1 MAKVVIGAEVK
12 VSGKEAEQSV
22 KSFKQQLREA
32 NAELI
37 KLSEKFGATS
47 KEAVNA
53 AKKVASLK
61 DAIGD
66 AKELANSFNPDAK
79 FAAFSG
85 AIQGAVSGFSALQG
99 AQALFGS
106 QSKDLEQTLVKVQA
120 ALAFSQGINGI
131 FAAKDAFVNLAAVIK
146 TNVISAFGSLRAAL
160 ISTGIGALAVG
171 VGLLISNFDKVKKAL
186 VNLIPGLG
194 TFFDWVGKTVDKV
207 TEWLGITDDQI
218 DSQKAL
224 EEATKDLTAALS
236 SYYNEIDRVNK
247 IEILRAKIA
256 GQSDASIEKIEK
268 SAVDRKVKQ
277 VDGLIKLAKQY
288 GISAAALE
296 GEREK
301 LLQEQ
306 EVKSYENRLK
316 EADRFR
322 EEQKRR
328 EEERKKQAEGW
339 AKQMADIAAGNYQF
353 MKIDKPK
360 IDRSFVDEAKDLLTE
375 QVSATK
381 DLLKQD
387 SENREAAYNRNVQAG
402 SNALAELKRQQ
413 EAEQASRLATY
424 GVVASAAENFA
435 NLIGKQTAAGKALAI
450 AAATINTYKAASE
463 ALKADYGVFGPAA
476 QVARVLTVASVIAT
490 GLQQVRAIAA
500 VRVPGGGGGTPSISA
515 PSAAQLAP
523 QATTT
528 TLDQNSINSIG
539 NAAGRAFVLE
549 TDVTNNQER
558 IRRLNRAARI
568 N

>member
-120 ALAFSQGINGI
+120 ALALSQGINGI

-194 TFFDWVGKTVDKV
+194 TFSDWVGKTVDKV

-224 EEATKDLTAALS
+224 EEATKDLTAGLS

-360 IDRSFVDEAKDLLTE
+360 IDRSFVDEAKDLLTK

>member
-306 EVKSYENRLK
+306 EVNSYENRLK